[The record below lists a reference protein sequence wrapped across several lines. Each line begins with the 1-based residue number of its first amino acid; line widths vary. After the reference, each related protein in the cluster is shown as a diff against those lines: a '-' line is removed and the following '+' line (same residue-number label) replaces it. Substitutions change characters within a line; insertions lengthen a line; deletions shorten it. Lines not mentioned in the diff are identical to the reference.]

1 MRLNAHCC
9 LDRVTNIKN
18 LQSNIY
24 EQYFYETLERERERE
39 RRGRGGEEEEVEREV
54 EIVSFEII

>member
-9 LDRVTNIKN
+9 LDRVKNIKN

-39 RRGRGGEEEEVEREV
+39 REGEGEEKRKKWREK
-54 EIVSFEII
+54 